1 MKPRYIKIFIGLLL
15 FYIGFLVINLQIVGQ
30 AAVPAVNK
38 NMIGMQPKDTSEEK
52 PEDLKYTITE
62 KPLTG
67 TTLEISG
74 GQTINSPILNPG
86 EKPTW
91 PWYDKQGNPIKQ
103 LQDIKTIEV
112 KKPLTIIGD
121 MSEIFARMPKL
132 ENIVLD
138 KGASVDTTGVTSFYR
153 VFYQDSAIKSID
165 LSKIQGLSLDS
176 AKNLSRVFED
186 DKSLESVTLSKNVDQ
201 VKDFSGLFSDC
212 SSLTTINGIDS
223 WKGSSA
229 TDVSNMFN
237 GDTKLEKL
245 DLAKFNPSQATNF
258 SYMFAGCTALTSV
271 GDLSQWTGSNAT
283 YVSNMFNGDKGL
295 TSLDLTKFNPSGA
308 TSFLGMFSGCSKLT
322 SVGDLSKWTG
332 SNATSVSHMFD
343 GDSSLKTLDLSN
355 FALKKVQYFSSM
367 FQGCSELT
375 TITGMNSWDVSSA
388 IFMDNMFKGCTA
400 LTSVGDLS
408 KWTGSNATDVSSMFD
423 SDEALTSLDLTNFNP
438 SKSTSFSGMFS
449 KCTALTSVGDLSKWT
464 GSNATSVSNMFNG
477 DKALTFLDLSNFNP
491 NKVQYFSSMFEGCT
505 ALTSVGD
512 LSQWTGSNA
521 TSVSNMFKDDSS
533 LKTLDLSNFNPN
545 NVQYF
550 SYMFQGCSGLT
561 TITGINSWDTSSAI
575 FMDYM
580 FEGDKNLKS
589 LTLNN
594 ANSGNLQSVKGAL
607 NDCSKLARLDISKL
621 NLTQADRT
629 DFLAGC
635 NNLWYLT
642 LGPNSVLT
650 KSNLP
655 NAPGSDNPK
664 GYPANITSYLCYTGN
679 WQVFSPQ
686 KGENVEEALKD
697 PKNLTGNYTTQD
709 LINNVPKY
717 ITYIWEP
724 VPRGVVLTLVTSNI
738 DFQNHFLTPTSV
750 DLSNSV
756 NFTVEDSRYCKTN
769 AWKLGARIVLPKT
782 ASSTDEHL
790 TKTADDPILFTN
802 TNEKGKY
809 IRGSQASLQ
818 LNKTQLTNTENIFY
832 TQTIQDSTSTLLQIN
847 NNLQSFYDDTD
858 SDCTVPS
865 NKVDPTTVTSILE
878 FSTKNAFTIFPG
890 SYNTTIEYTVSD
902 SV

>member
-1 MKPRYIKIFIGLLL
+1 MKLRYIKIFIGLLL

-74 GQTINSPILNPG
+74 GQTINSPILDPG
-86 EKPTW
+86 AKPTW

-153 VFYQDSAIKSID
+153 VFYQDSAIKSLD

-176 AKNLSRVFED
+176 AKNLSRVFEG

-201 VKDFSGLFSDC
+201 VKDFSGLFSGC

-229 TDVSNMFN
+229 TNVSNMFK
-237 GDTKLEKL
+237 DDSSLKT
-245 DLAKFNPSQATNF
+245 
-258 SYMFAGCTALTSV
+258 
-271 GDLSQWTGSNAT
+271 
-283 YVSNMFNGDKGL
+283 
-295 TSLDLTKFNPSGA
+295 LDLTKFNPSKA
-308 TSFLGMFSGCSKLT
+308 SDFSYMFYHCTALS
-322 SVGDLSKWTG
+322 SVGDLSKWAG

-388 IFMDNMFKGCTA
+388 IYMDNMFAGCTA

-408 KWTGSNATDVSSMFD
+408 KWTGSNATNVSSMFD
-423 SDEALTSLDLTNFNP
+423 GDIALKSLDLTNFNP

-449 KCTALTSVGDLSKWT
+449 NCKALKNMGNLSKWT
-464 GSNATSVSNMFNG
+464 GSNATNVTYMFNG
-477 DKALTFLDLSNFNP
+477 CDALESLDLTNFNP
-491 NKVQYFSSMFEGCT
+491 SQATNLSAMFSYCGS
-505 ALTSVGD
+505 LKD
-512 LSQWTGSNA
+512 LSS
-521 TSVSNMFKDDSS
+521 
-533 LKTLDLSNFNPN
+533 
-545 NVQYF
+545 
-550 SYMFQGCSGLT
+550 
-561 TITGINSWDTSSAI
+561 INSWHIEAAEDI
-575 FMDYM
+575 NYM
-580 FEGDKNLKS
+580 FLYDSK
-589 LTLNN
+589 LTKPIVLNN
-594 ANSGNLQSVKGAL
+594 SNDPNNSSVQKNKLGSAKQTFAG
-607 NDCSKLARLDISKL
+607 CSQLTQLDISKL

-629 DFLAGC
+629 DFLNGC

-642 LGPNSVLT
+642 LGKNSVLT
-650 KSNLP
+650 NSSLP
-655 NAPGSDNPK
+655 NAPDSDNPK
-664 GYPANITSYLCYTGN
+664 GYPANITSYLCNTGN

-697 PKNLTGNYTTQD
+697 PKNLTGNYTTQY
-709 LINNVPKY
+709 LINHVPTS
-717 ITYIWEP
+717 ITTYIWEP

-832 TQTIQDSTSTLLQIN
+832 TQTSQDTIHLSTEVDQ
-847 NNLQSFYDDTD
+847 TD
-858 SDCTVPS
+858 ATR
-865 NKVDPTTVTSILE
+865 ILE

-890 SYNTTIEYTVSD
+890 SYNTTIEYTVSN

>member
-30 AAVPAVNK
+30 AAVPTVNK

-74 GQTINSPILNPG
+74 GQTINSPILDQG
-86 EKPTW
+86 KKPTW

-201 VKDFSGLFSDC
+201 VKDFSGLFKDC

-229 TDVSNMFN
+229 IDVSYMFN
-237 GDTKLEKL
+237 GDTNLEKL

-283 YVSNMFNGDKGL
+283 NVAYMFNSDAKL
-295 TSLDLTKFNPSGA
+295 EKLDLTKFNPSKATDFSYMFYHCTALSSVGDLSKWTGSNA
-308 TSFLGMFSGCSKLT
+308 TNVSSMFDGDEALTSLDLTNFNPSGSTSFIRMFFNCKSLKSVGDLSQWTGSNATDVSNMFKDDEKLASLDLSNFNPNKVQYFSSMFEGCTALT
-322 SVGDLSKWTG
+322 SLGDLSKWTG
-332 SNATSVSHMFD
+332 SNATSVSNMFN
-343 GDSSLKTLDLSN
+343 GDEKLASLDLSN
-355 FALKKVQYFSSM
+355 FNPNNAQYFSSMFEGCTALTSPGDLSKWTGSNATSVSNMFNGDEKLASLDLSDFKPNKVQYFSSM

-388 IFMDNMFKGCTA
+388 IYMDNMFA
-400 LTSVGDLS
+400 
-408 KWTGSNATDVSSMFD
+408 
-423 SDEALTSLDLTNFNP
+423 
-438 SKSTSFSGMFS
+438 
-449 KCTALTSVGDLSKWT
+449 
-464 GSNATSVSNMFNG
+464 G
-477 DKALTFLDLSNFNP
+477 DKS
-491 NKVQYFSSMFEGCT
+491 
-505 ALTSVGD
+505 
-512 LSQWTGSNA
+512 
-521 TSVSNMFKDDSS
+521 
-533 LKTLDLSNFNPN
+533 
-545 NVQYF
+545 
-550 SYMFQGCSGLT
+550 
-561 TITGINSWDTSSAI
+561 
-575 FMDYM
+575 
-580 FEGDKNLKS
+580 FEGDTNLKS

-594 ANSGNLQSVKGAL
+594 ANSENLQSVEGAL

-621 NLTQADRT
+621 NLTQTNRT
-629 DFLAGC
+629 NFLNGC

-642 LGPNSVLT
+642 LGKNSVLT
-650 KSNLP
+650 NSSLP
-655 NAPGSDNPK
+655 NAPDSDNPK
-664 GYPANITSYLCYTGN
+664 DYPGDPDNKKLICDSGTWIDKSEISDTSSTKKQYTSSDLCNLTLEDLSKLTSAGSKTFVWTPTAVTANLVG
-679 WQVFSPQ
+679 F
-686 KGENVEEALKD
+686 
-697 PKNLTGNYTTQD
+697 PKNIKFNLMNTGIGTTVQGSDVQD
-709 LINNVPKY
+709 PDNSFSVYDTTGHLKQNPVTTVSAKLISQSTNESDDNPVVFVGHNNHQLRKSQIQLAIGINNLNRLAGDIVLDTDFKPIIQYSPSSNNFKY
-717 ITYIWEP
+717 KFNSQFKLSTY
-724 VPRGVVLTLVTSNI
+724 
-738 DFQNHFLTPTSV
+738 
-750 DLSNSV
+750 NSV
-756 NFTVEDSRYCKTN
+756 VY
-769 AWKLGARIVLPKT
+769 LP
-782 ASSTDEHL
+782 
-790 TKTADDPILFTN
+790 
-802 TNEKGKY
+802 
-809 IRGSQASLQ
+809 
-818 LNKTQLTNTENIFY
+818 
-832 TQTIQDSTSTLLQIN
+832 
-847 NNLQSFYDDTD
+847 
-858 SDCTVPS
+858 DCYR
-865 NKVDPTTVTSILE
+865 
-878 FSTKNAFTIFPG
+878 A
-890 SYNTTIEYTVSD
+890 TIEYQVIH
-902 SV
+902 SVT

>member
-38 NMIGMQPKDTSEEK
+38 NMIGMQPRDTSEEK

-112 KKPLTIIGD
+112 KKTLTIIGD

-153 VFYQDSAIKSID
+153 VFYQDSAIKSLD

-176 AKNLSRVFED
+176 AKNLSRVFEG

-201 VKDFSGLFSDC
+201 VKDFSGLFNDC

-237 GDTKLEKL
+237 GDE
-245 DLAKFNPSQATNF
+245 A
-258 SYMFAGCTALTSV
+258 
-271 GDLSQWTGSNAT
+271 
-283 YVSNMFNGDKGL
+283 L

-322 SVGDLSKWTG
+322 SVGDLNKWTG
-332 SNATSVSHMFD
+332 SNATNVAYMFN
-343 GDSSLKTLDLSN
+343 G
-355 FALKKVQYFSSM
+355 
-367 FQGCSELT
+367 
-375 TITGMNSWDVSSA
+375 
-388 IFMDNMFKGCTA
+388 
-400 LTSVGDLS
+400 
-408 KWTGSNATDVSSMFD
+408 
-423 SDEALTSLDLTNFNP
+423 DEALTSLDLTNFNP
-438 SKSTSFSGMFS
+438 SGATSFLGMFS
-449 KCTALTSVGDLSKWT
+449 GCSK
-464 GSNATSVSNMFNG
+464 
-477 DKALTFLDLSNFNP
+477 
-491 NKVQYFSSMFEGCT
+491 
-505 ALTSVGD
+505 LTSVGD

-521 TSVSNMFKDDSS
+521 TTVAYMFDQDSS
-533 LKTLDLSNFNPN
+533 LSKLNLSKFNPSQATNFSSMFSNCKALQDLSS
-545 NVQYF
+545 V
-550 SYMFQGCSGLT
+550 
-561 TITGINSWDTSSAI
+561 NSWNIGEATAI
-575 FMDYM
+575 DYM
-580 FEGDKNLKS
+580 FYYDDK
-589 LTLNN
+589 LTKPIVLNN
-594 ANSGNLQSVKGAL
+594 S
-607 NDCSKLARLDISKL
+607 NDPNDSIAPKNKLGSARQTFEGCSQLARLDISKL
-621 NLTQADRT
+621 NLTKANRT
-629 DFLAGC
+629 DFLNGC
-635 NNLWYLT
+635 NNLWYLKV
-642 LGPNSVLT
+642 GPNSIL
-650 KSNLP
+650 KNSNLP
-655 NAPGSDNPK
+655 DAPGSDNPK
-664 GYPANITSYLCYTGN
+664 GYPANITSYLCNTGN

-686 KGENVEEALKD
+686 EGENVEEALKD
-697 PKNLTGNYTTQD
+697 PKNLTGNYTTQH
-709 LINNVPKY
+709 LINNVPKS
-717 ITYIWEP
+717 ITTYIWEP
-724 VPRGVVLTLVTSNI
+724 VPRGVVLTSVTSNI

-750 DLSNSV
+750 DLSNNV
-756 NFTVEDSRYCKTN
+756 KLTVEDSRYCKKN

-782 ASSTDEHL
+782 AFSTDEHL

-865 NKVDPTTVTSILE
+865 NKVDQTTVTSILE

-890 SYNTTIEYTVSD
+890 SYNTTIEYTVSN